1 MPRYSPSKGVVT
13 HSESI
18 DGSNDGLADL
28 GDLGPVTKKV
38 FRVVLNKVPVLHLL
52 DIGTSYFNAPRE
64 RKKAYLVASIA
75 SQKRHGV

>member
-1 MPRYSPSKGVVT
+1 
-13 HSESI
+13 
-18 DGSNDGLADL
+18 
-28 GDLGPVTKKV
+28 VTKKV